1 MRGKQGMFFTAI
13 ALMMVIILVL
23 TFSPQKPVVLAE
35 EISALQTR
43 ANVVNEQAKA
53 VVKSYTPQAI
63 YVAAYSSFYAISE
76 YMRLRANYF
85 STTEIFNL
93 TFKEVM
99 INGTICCSLPPGAP
113 LGCSDASLAD
123 VNDLS
128 KHMGVDQ
135 CIGLPV
141 MKDKNLSIKLRQ
153 IENISFIALRVT
165 TEFNKNYA
173 NMNVTLY
180 QDNVTG
186 PWQIGVN
193 VSINYSVSVRDVTIN
208 NTQNIS
214 VMFGIEGISDPLYAV
229 GSQNAPEDL
238 PPTPYTLRINATNIT
253 DWNISNLYKQLEWRV
268 YRHDKNA
275 SSFLMRFYGID
286 DKSPCCGIESL
297 INPYVMESVNGVR
310 ERPYVDWCYYGP
322 ANRCTAAQTGAMWNV
337 TCITTEADGTRF
349 YRFAIDTYHAAEYN
363 ITEYLYSVGPP
374 PACPEVP
381 PNPLG
386 FP

>member
-13 ALMMVIILVL
+13 ALMIVIILVL
-23 TFSPQKPVVLAE
+23 AFSPQKPVVLAE

-63 YVAAYSSFYAISE
+63 YVSAYSAFYALAE
-76 YMRLRANYF
+76 YMRIRQSYF
-85 STTEIFNL
+85 PAGIFNG

-99 INGTICCSLPPGAP
+99 INGTICCSLPGSPVA
-113 LGCSDASLAD
+113 CDDTDQAD
-123 VNDLS
+123 INDPS
-128 KHMGVDQ
+128 KHIGVDH
-135 CIGLPV
+135 CIGLPL
-141 MKDKNLSIKLRQ
+141 MRDKNLSVKLRQ

-165 TEFNKNYA
+165 TEFNKNYN

-180 QDNVTG
+180 QDNATG
-186 PWQIGVN
+186 PWQVGVN
-193 VSINYSVSVRDVTIN
+193 VTLNYSVSVGDVSIN
-208 NTQNIS
+208 DTQNIS
-214 VMFGIEGISDPLYAV
+214 VMFGIEGIPDPLYAV
-229 GSQNAPEDL
+229 GSQTAPEDL
-238 PPTPYTLRINATNIT
+238 PPTPYTLRFNATNIT
-253 DWNISNLYKQLEWRV
+253 NWNISNLYKQLEWRV

-286 DKSPCCGIESL
+286 ERSPCCGIESL
-297 INPYVMESVNGVR
+297 INPYVMGSVNGAR

-322 ANRCTAAQTGAMWNV
+322 GNRCTAAQTGAMWNV
-337 TCITTEADGTRF
+337 TCITTETDGTRF
-349 YRFAIDTYHAAEYN
+349 YRFAIDSYHAAEYN

-374 PACPEVP
+374 PACPEKP